1 MKRLLISFTCLIL
14 FCCGLFADGPSSK
27 SSSSSST
34 EATSKTEAS
43 RLEGERR
50 YSANCS
56 RCHQAP
62 HKLSPGMMKTAI
74 RHMRVRANITDEDM
88 KLILDYM
95 TQ

>member
-1 MKRLLISFTCLIL
+1 MNRLLISFACMIL

-34 EATSKTEAS
+34 VATKAEAS
-43 RLEGERR
+43 RLEGEKR